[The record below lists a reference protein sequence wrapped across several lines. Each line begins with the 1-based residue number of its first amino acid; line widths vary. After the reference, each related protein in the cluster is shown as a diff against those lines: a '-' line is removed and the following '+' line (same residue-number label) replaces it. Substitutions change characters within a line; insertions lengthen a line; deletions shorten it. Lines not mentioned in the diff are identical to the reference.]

1 MATNSRENYLAMGN
15 KGIKRKWKIKVSEI
29 DYRHC
34 YLKIGLYGIL
44 SATYSRLDVPDLI
57 DSRRSSCNVDQDYR

>member
-1 MATNSRENYLAMGN
+1 MSRWVIKESKENGKL
-15 KGIKRKWKIKVSEI
+15 KSEI

-57 DSRRSSCNVDQDYR
+57 DSRRSSCNVDQDYW